1 MVSDKDKQMIDRNS
15 PEEVR
20 EGDVVSQSP
29 DLCFQ
34 VAMRHSPAPPE
45 LPFYHI
51 PTPGYLIDEKSLE
64 DNARLLMQIKDATG
78 CKILLAQKAFA
89 CFPLYE
95 MLSRYLDG
103 ASSSGLYEARLARE
117 EMGEVSEVHVYAPA
131 YKDEEFE
138 EILKIADTVVFN
150 SFEQWDKYRDRVIEQ
165 NLSGGRQISCGLR
178 INPGYSEV
186 TVPLYDP
193 AGPGSRLGVSAETFK
208 KGLAQG
214 RFDGLSGIH
223 FHSLCEQDADVLV
236 RTLDAIRSS
245 FGEWPQG
252 LSWINLGGGHHITRP
267 DYDLNLLVQ
276 TIDELRAETDAV
288 IYLEPGE
295 AVALNTGWLVATVL
309 DLFQSQTMMVA
320 ILDTSA
326 ACHMPDVLEMPYTPA
341 CFLLPAPE
349 RSGRASNWYEGK
361 DASAQPYSV
370 QLAGP
375 TCLAGDVIGTYS
387 FECPPLPGDR
397 IVFTDMA
404 IYTMVKNNTF
414 NGVPLPAIMLNDCD
428 GNLKEL
434 RRFGYSDFKSRLG

>member
-1 MVSDKDKQMIDRNS
+1 MASLHCAQLDIDQAVHLVHRL
-15 PEEVR
+15 PR
-20 EGDVVSQSP
+20 RD
-29 DLCFQ
+29 F
-34 VAMRHSPAPPE
+34 APP
-45 LPFYHI
+45 
-51 PTPGYLIDEKSLE
+51 DAVQRVAKDSL
-64 DNARLLMQIKDATG
+64 DLR
-78 CKILLAQKAFA
+78 IL
-89 CFPLYE
+89 
-95 MLSRYLDG
+95 R
-103 ASSSGLYEARLARE
+103 RRR
-117 EMGEVSEVHVYAPA
+117 H
-131 YKDEEFE
+131 
-138 EILKIADTVVFN
+138 
-150 SFEQWDKYRDRVIEQ
+150 RDRVIEQ

-252 LSWINLGGGHHITRP
+252 LSWINLGGGHHITHP
-267 DYDLNLLVQ
+267 GYDLNLLVQ

-295 AVALNTGWLVATVL
+295 AVALNAGWLVATVL

-341 CFLLPAPE
+341 
-349 RSGRASNWYEGK
+349 
-361 DASAQPYSV
+361 
-370 QLAGP
+370 
-375 TCLAGDVIGTYS
+375 
-387 FECPPLPGDR
+387 
-397 IVFTDMA
+397 
-404 IYTMVKNNTF
+404 
-414 NGVPLPAIMLNDCD
+414 
-428 GNLKEL
+428 
-434 RRFGYSDFKSRLG
+434 